1 MFASF
6 ILMRAGQRGQT
17 DRQAG
22 RQSDRQTDRQ
32 KGRQADRQAG
42 RQMQRD
48 CMRGRNGNQTYQG
61 LLLFAEALTDP

>member
-22 RQSDRQTDRQ
+22 RQTDRQ